1 MSRRRA
7 PAKHRPAPGTRSAA
21 RRRAAPAVATHHRQP
36 PGMLVMP
43 TIHQVALVVRDLDE
57 AVRRYWTHCGIGP
70 WRIYTYEPPL
80 VKDMTY
86 RGKRRDY
93 RMRLALAQMGEMTLE
108 LIQPL
113 SDENIYTDHLRR
125 KGPGLHHVG
134 VIVPSVEAA
143 VAQAAHGGFLV
154 LQSGRGYGLRG
165 DGAFAYMDTE
175 GILGIIV
182 EFIEI
187 PKERVAPEAVYPPQ

>member
-1 MSRRRA
+1 MVLA
-7 PAKHRPAPGTRSAA
+7 IK
-21 RRRAAPAVATHHRQP
+21 
-36 PGMLVMP
+36 
-43 TIHQVALVVRDLDE
+43 TINQVALVVEDLDE
-57 AVRRYWTHCGIGP
+57 AVRRYWTRCGIGP

-86 RGKRRDY
+86 RGRRHDY
-93 RMRLALAQMGEMTLE
+93 RMRLALTQVGDMTLE

-113 SDENIYTDHLRR
+113 SEESVYTEHLRA
-125 KGPGLHHVG
+125 KGPGLHHIG
-134 VIVPSVEAA
+134 IFVPSVEEAA
-143 VAQAAHGGFLV
+143 AEAARGGVQV

-175 GILGIIV
+175 ALLGMIV

-187 PKERVAPEAVYPPQ
+187 PKERVAPESVYPPQ